1 MDASR
6 PPDVLTS
13 VNYLQHMED
22 LPMFFSEQ
30 QQNNNLRLDCHNVR
44 VSDARQLRRGPSLDT
59 MGFMLATHM
68 SAVTDFTDVER
79 VGRVYRDEVAELI
92 RAVTGAPMVVVTPR
106 GVVRWSERRGDT
118 SAFVNSKPGR
128 FVHVDYSRK
137 SFNEFAQRYVAD
149 DANADRWLNGRYAAF
164 NIWRVFS
171 FAPQDVPLAVCD
183 ATTVRPED
191 VTVGMAVIDG
201 PNAPEFRFESSL
213 FHFSPRHRWYYFP
226 DMYPGEALIFK
237 AFDSDTSR
245 VQGCPHSAFDDPTCP
260 AGAAPRA
267 SIEIRAF
274 AYWG

>member
-1 MDASR
+1 MNG
-6 PPDVLTS
+6 PPDVLTA
-13 VNYLQHMED
+13 VNYLQRMED
-22 LPMFFSEQ
+22 LPVFFSEQ
-30 QQNNNLRLDCHNVR
+30 QQNNNLRLDSHNIR
-44 VSDARQLRRGPSLDT
+44 VSDARQLRQAPSLDAA
-59 MGFMLATHM
+59 GFMLADHV

-79 VGRVYRDEVAELI
+79 VNRVYREEIAELI

-149 DANADRWLNGRYAAF
+149 DGNADRWLRGRYAAF

-191 VTVGMAVIDG
+191 VTVGMAVIDA
-201 PNAPEFRFESSL
+201 PNVPEFRFESSL
-213 FHFSPRHRWYYFP
+213 FHFSPRHRWYYFR
-226 DMYPGEALIFK
+226 DMNPGEALIFK
-237 AFDSDTSR
+237 AFDSDTSL
-245 VQGCPHSAFDDPTCP
+245 VQGCPHSAFDDPSCP